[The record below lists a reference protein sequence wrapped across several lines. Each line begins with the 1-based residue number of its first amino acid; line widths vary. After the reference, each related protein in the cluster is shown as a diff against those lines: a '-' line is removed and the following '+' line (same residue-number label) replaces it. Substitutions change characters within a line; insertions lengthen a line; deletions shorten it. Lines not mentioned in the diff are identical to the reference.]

1 MAVIALLL
9 AFQLWQPVDWRALLP
24 LYEARA
30 TNEAGVRDLSLFLLR
45 EQQWALAEPWLR
57 RLGDAEML
65 ADCLAAMG
73 RNAEAEAEY
82 AKAPSTRALARR
94 TELTGDP
101 QYLEQAV
108 RRERKPG
115 YLNDLALLLKGS
127 ARAEALLREALAAQ
141 EKTLGPLHPEVGTTL
156 NNLGSELFAQGKL
169 GEAEAVQRRSL
180 RVLETA
186 LGPRHVGTGLGAS
199 NLADVLAAVGKP
211 AGAYYEQAWRI
222 FNAQLGPRHP
232 WTVEAAAAASAARTP
247 QSNGLKK

>member
-57 RLGDAEML
+57 RLGEPEML

-73 RNAEAEAEY
+73 RNGEAAAEY

-141 EKTLGPLHPEVGTTL
+141 EKTLGPNHPEVGTTL

-169 GEAEAVQRRSL
+169 AEAEAVQRRSL

-186 LGPRHVGTGLGAS
+186 LGPRHVRTGLGAS

-232 WTVEAAAAASAARTP
+232 WTAEAAAAVSAARTP
-247 QSNGLKK
+247 RSNDLKK

>member
-1 MAVIALLL
+1 MIALLL

-73 RNAEAEAEY
+73 RNGEAAAEY

-127 ARAEALLREALAAQ
+127 ARAEGLLREALAAQ

-156 NNLGSELFAQGKL
+156 NNLGSELFAQGRL
-169 GEAEAVQRRSL
+169 AEAEAVQRRSL

-186 LGPRHVGTGLGAS
+186 LGPRHVRTGLGAS
-199 NLADVLAAVGKP
+199 NLADVLAAGGSRP
-211 AGAYYEQAWRI
+211 EPTMSRRGGFSTRSWARGTP
-222 FNAQLGPRHP
+222 GP
-232 WTVEAAAAASAARTP
+232 
-247 QSNGLKK
+247 